1 MGVLDDLMQQ
11 FAPPV
16 DPRVEAIENMT
27 RLQQDLHKRLGRGE
41 MLSGQDAM
49 NYANRSNPPEYKG
62 LPEQADDIF
71 GY

>member
-16 DPRVEAIENMT
+16 DPRIEAIDNMT

-41 MLSGQDAM
+41 TLSEDDTR
-49 NYANRSNPPEYKG
+49 NYLNRSYPPEYKG